1 MVKSSD
7 EILLKKYKVT
17 KFPHFILL
25 KNGEKPIAYE
35 GSSYTYSELFEFIN
49 IYSETFV
56 FVGDLE

>member
-7 EILLKKYKVT
+7 EVLLKKYKVT
-17 KFPHFILL
+17 KFPQFILL
-25 KNGEKPIAYE
+25 KNGEKPITYD